1 MTDDTLVRALG
12 ALKTARMDDVASDDL
27 RRELEKAWRE
37 RSTKRRSGFAIPG
50 FARAFA
56 VAALVV
62 MIAFTTMQAGAD
74 SPLYAAR
81 VAVEDALVPF
91 QSDPVAYLTDLYDD
105 RLEEAAR
112 FEATG
117 NALAASRAR
126 DAKDGAL
133 RILKQ
138 LTPASAD
145 PSPEPTA
152 STAIFVPTPT
162 PTPEATP
169 EPTAS
174 PTEPP
179 TPAPTLAPR
188 TQAPVVRTP
197 TPTVKPTATPK
208 PPTPKPTVKPSAT
221 PTPTPMQ
228 VRATGDVLYADG
240 TPVNGACVSLTG
252 YGVNCIAGS
261 INGKIDFYTMAKKG
275 QMLTVYVTN
284 YDASRG
290 GTLKGKVS
298 VTVGGPSVLLGT
310 VTLRLP

>member
-1 MTDDTLVRALG
+1 MTEETLVRALG
-12 ALKTARMDDVASDDL
+12 ALKAARMDDVASDHV
-27 RRELEKAWRE
+27 RGQLEKAWRE
-37 RSTKRRSGFAIPG
+37 RAASRRSGFAIPG

-126 DAKDGAL
+126 EAKDGAL
-133 RILKQ
+133 RILKG
-138 LTPASAD
+138 LTPPSAD
-145 PSPEPTA
+145 QSPAPTA
-152 STAIFVPTPT
+152 STAIFVPTPS
-162 PTPEATP
+162 PTP
-169 EPTAS
+169 EPTPS
-174 PTEPP
+174 PTPE
-179 TPAPTLAPR
+179 PTLAAR
-188 TQAPVVRTP
+188 TPTPVVRTP
-197 TPTVKPTATPK
+197 TSTVKPTATLK
-208 PPTPKPTVKPSAT
+208 PPTPKPTVKPSVT

-228 VRATGDVLYADG
+228 VRAVGDALYADG

-252 YGVNCIAGS
+252 YGVNCVAGS
-261 INGKIDFYTMAKKG
+261 INGKIDFHTMAKKG
-275 QMLTVYVTN
+275 QTLTVYVTN

-298 VTVGGPSVLLGT
+298 VTVGGPNVLLGT
-310 VTLRLP
+310 ITLRLP

>member
-1 MTDDTLVRALG
+1 MTDETLVRALG
-12 ALKTARMDDVASDDL
+12 ALKAARMDDVASDHV
-27 RRELEKAWRE
+27 RAELEKSWRE
-37 RSTKRRSGFAIPG
+37 RAASRRSGFAVPG

-81 VAVEDALVPF
+81 VAVEDGLVRF

-126 DAKDGAL
+126 EAKDGAL

-138 LTPASAD
+138 LTPPSAD

-152 STAIFVPTPT
+152 STAIFVPTPS

-169 EPTAS
+169 EPTPS
-174 PTEPP
+174 PTPE
-179 TPAPTLAPR
+179 PTLAPR

-197 TPTVKPTATPK
+197 APTVKPTVTPK
-208 PPTPKPTVKPSAT
+208 PPTPKPTVKPSPT

-252 YGVNCIAGS
+252 YGANCIAGS
-261 INGKIDFYTMAKKG
+261 INGKIDFHTLAKKG
-275 QMLTVYVTN
+275 QVLTVYVTN

-298 VTVGGPSVLLGT
+298 VTVGGTTVLLGT
-310 VTLRLP
+310 ITLRLP